1 MLKISSFIKKHVL
14 AFLLLFLFSGF
25 AQADA
30 LADLREQLRQGLE
43 NAQRQLQEQLQAPQS
58 GVPQNGQPPVL
69 AEIIVVPSVLGYDPT
84 QAMDI
89 LQGSGLVLGKVEE
102 IISGKPAGTIV
113 AQHPAQGAQA
123 VTQSRVDV
131 MIAIGDN
138 TQSVPL
144 DGVGNGAGNNN
155 AEAVIP
161 DLKGMTVAQVRAELA
176 NRPFQ
181 LGDVVVQSAEKN
193 DGLVIDQ
200 HPPAGQVSASNQ
212 TIDII
217 VAKVDKPVEPQPEL
231 PLQVSLTLDRQ
242 QINQGESVTM
252 TAKTSRNEPNLE
264 YSFNIGGKAHPSNAP
279 NMTYRFEK
287 AGRFPVTASARP
299 RGKAGGWVHSK
310 SLRVEVVNA
319 EQPTDALVAVPEVV
333 GLSLQD
339 AIKKLQ
345 ESGLRVG
352 LLSQQETTQLEGI
365 LEQQPVAGSKVEK
378 DTAVNLVEAS
388 KQTQQ
393 TNEYELTLAA
403 SKETVDVKEPV
414 AFQALLSPMPENT
427 RISYRFIVN
436 NENFRSDSNS
446 WTYEFTKSG
455 RYEIIAAAMFEGQVL
470 ARSNPLAITVDT
482 FWQEPKAVIKPASLV
497 VTQGDGA
504 SFVSQSSHDPS
515 SKLQQVWTDEGG
527 QNSQG
532 KKHSI
537 DTTEM
542 QPGDYW
548 VTLRI
553 KDDRGFESIARA
565 QLIVTAAN
573 KVVSDQNQSEEQNA
587 NGEVG
592 TTDVMQGS
600 GQTTLLENVTVQLE
614 LLASAK
620 HILTGDRVKF
630 TIVQYPGH
638 TDPANMNYHII
649 YGDDSHAEI
658 SEPWVEH
665 EYTSSGIHQA
675 YVTTRASNG
684 LVKSSNVAVWVW
696 PWWLLAGILLT
707 IVFFIWK
714 LLAPLFRLSSKSKQR
729 EENSAEPA
737 KPAKDETPVDEQ
749 APVKESVVSYVQEK
763 DYGEQS
769 IEEKVRKEPSFDVT
783 FQADKDAGEQSII
796 DNKGNSKN

>member
-1 MLKISSFIKKHVL
+1 MLKISSSIKKSVL
-14 AFLLLFLFSGF
+14 AFLLFFLFTSF

-30 LADLREQLRQGLE
+30 LDQLREQLRQGLE
-43 NAQRQLQEQLQAPQS
+43 NAQRQLQEQLQAPQP
-58 GVPQNGQPPVL
+58 GVPQNGEPVL
-69 AEIIVVPSVLGYDPT
+69 ADIVVVPSVIGYDPT
-84 QAMDI
+84 QATDL
-89 LQGSGLVLGKVEE
+89 LQRSGLVLGKVEE

-113 AQHPAQGAQA
+113 AQNPAQGSQA
-123 VTQSRVDV
+123 VAQSRVDV
-131 MIAIGDN
+131 MIAMGDSG
-138 TQSVPL
+138 QSVPL
-144 DGVGNGAGNNN
+144 GEVDQGEVT
-155 AEAVIP
+155 IP
-161 DLKGMTVAQVRAELA
+161 DLKGMTIAQVRAELA
-176 NRPFQ
+176 NRPLQ
-181 LGDVVVQSAEKN
+181 LGDVVIQPAEKN

-200 HPPAGQVSASNQ
+200 HPPAGQVSVANQ
-212 TIDII
+212 AIDII
-217 VAKVDKPVEPQPEL
+217 VAKVDKPKPVEPPLEL

-252 TAKTSRNEPNLE
+252 TAKASRNEPNLE
-264 YSFNIGGKAHPSNAP
+264 YSFNIGGTAYPSNTP
-279 NMTYRFEK
+279 SMTYRFEK
-287 AGRFPVTASARP
+287 AGRFPVTASTRP
-299 RGKAGGWVHSK
+299 RGKAGGWVHST

-319 EQPTDALVAVPEVV
+319 EQPTDALVTVPEVV

-339 AIKKLQ
+339 AIKALQ

-352 LLSQQETTQLEGI
+352 LLSQQETAQLEGI

-378 DTAVNLVEAS
+378 DTAVNLIEAS
-388 KQTQQ
+388 QRTQQ
-393 TNEYELTLAA
+393 TNDYELTLAA

-414 AFQALLSPMPENT
+414 AFQALLSPMPEDT
-427 RISYRFIVN
+427 RVSYRFIIN
-436 NENFRSDSNS
+436 NENFKSDSNS
-446 WTYEFTKSG
+446 WTHEFTKSG
-455 RYEIIAAAMFEGQVL
+455 RYEVIAAALFEGQVL

-515 SKLQQVWTDEGG
+515 SRIQQIWTDESG

-565 QLIVTAAN
+565 QLIVAAAN
-573 KVVSDQNQSEEQNA
+573 KVVSDQQQADEVSTHGEQ
-587 NGEVG
+587 G
-592 TTDVMQGS
+592 TTAAEQTS
-600 GQTTLLENVTVQLE
+600 GQTTLFENVTVQLE

-649 YGDDSHAEI
+649 YGDGEHAEI
-658 SEPWVEH
+658 SQPWVEH

-675 YVTTRASNG
+675 YVTTRARSG
-684 LVKSSNVAVWVW
+684 LVKSANVAIWAW

-714 LLAPLFRLSSKSKQR
+714 LLAPLFRLSAKSKQR
-729 EENSAEPA
+729 EEHLVESESANSEA
-737 KPAKDETPVDEQ
+737 PVNEQ
-749 APVKESVVSYVQEK
+749 APAKESVVSYVQEK

-769 IEEKVRKEPSFDVT
+769 VDEKVRKEPSFDVT
-783 FQADKDAGEQSII
+783 FQADKDAGEQAII
-796 DNKGNSKN
+796 DTKKTSRD